1 MVGMFWQSF
10 ITASVGFQTSHILRA
25 VPAFVPEP
33 VREALQFKVCKA
45 AVPHAVKR
53 KACLPSN
60 ISPDNKKAVQTHLCT
75 AFCRNKTK
83 A

>member
-1 MVGMFWQSF
+1 MFWQSF

-25 VPAFVPEP
+25 VPAFVPGP
-33 VREALQFKVCKA
+33 VREALQFKACKA
-45 AVPHAVKR
+45 AVPHAIKR
-53 KACLPSN
+53 KACPPFN

-75 AFCRNKTK
+75 AFCLMVPK